1 MPVSRATQEQL
12 PRHKE
17 KFCIVNCAPGSVNK
31 VNLCVLCATCMDA
44 LMSRSYGCE
53 RVTSVVNFLYR
64 YIRCLNSLLKNSRN
78 SVLNISTNIKNYAKT
93 QPMNNNKLLVVEDD
107 PGLQSQIRWCFENYD
122 VLLANDRKTAIEQVK
137 KNKPAV
143 VTLDLGLP
151 PHEDNPSEGFATL
164 EQILEIDPNIK
175 VIVVTGQEERENS
188 VKAIGLGA
196 YDFYSKPFE
205 PEIIGLIVNRAFR
218 LLELEDENQRLQTA
232 TPNYEPFSG
241 VIACSPQ
248 MQSVCKAVEKVAPSD
263 ATVLL
268 LGESGTGKELC
279 ARGLHSLGSNR
290 DGNFVAINC
299 AAIPETLLE
308 SELFGYEKGAF
319 TGADKQTIG
328 KIEYADGGTL
338 FLDEMGDLPFAL
350 QAKLLRFLQERVVER
365 VGGREPIPVN
375 VRVVCATH
383 QNLRTK
389 IEKGEFREDL
399 FYRISEI
406 PIEIPPLRDR
416 DGDIIILARF
426 FFEKFNEAHGRKIRG
441 FTKDALGAME
451 SYSWP
456 GNVRELQNRI
466 KRAVIMTDGKKL
478 SSTDLELDKTSSE
491 TMNFNLRDIREKIE
505 RQAILRALS
514 HVNGKVAPAAE
525 LLGVSRP
532 TLYDLI
538 KKLNITI

>member
-1 MPVSRATQEQL
+1 M
-12 PRHKE
+12 
-17 KFCIVNCAPGSVNK
+17 N
-31 VNLCVLCATCMDA
+31 
-44 LMSRSYGCE
+44 
-53 RVTSVVNFLYR
+53 
-64 YIRCLNSLLKNSRN
+64 
-78 SVLNISTNIKNYAKT
+78 
-93 QPMNNNKLLVVEDD
+93 NNNKLLVVEDD
-107 PGLQSQIRWCFENYD
+107 PGLQSQIRWCFENYE
-122 VLLANDRKTAIEQVK
+122 VLLASDRESAIEQVK

-151 PHEDNPSEGFATL
+151 PEEDNPSEGFATL
-164 EQILEIDPNIK
+164 EQLLEIDPNIK
-175 VIVVTGQEERENS
+175 VIVVTGQEERENA

-218 LLELEDENQRLQTA
+218 LLELEDENQRLQSS
-232 TPNYEPFSG
+232 NHHEPFEG

-248 MQSVCKAVEKVAPSD
+248 MQGLCKAVEKVAPSD

-279 ARGLHSLGSNR
+279 ARGLHTLGSNHA
-290 DGNFVAINC
+290 GNFVAINC
-299 AAIPETLLE
+299 AAIPDTLLE

-319 TGADKQTIG
+319 TGANKQTIG
-328 KIEYADGGTL
+328 KIEYASGGTL
-338 FLDEMGDLPFAL
+338 FLDEMGDLPFTL

-365 VGGREPIPVN
+365 VGGHAPVPVN

-383 QNLRTK
+383 QNLREK

-406 PIEIPPLRDR
+406 PLEIPPLRDR
-416 DGDIIILARF
+416 EGDIIVLARF
-426 FFEKFNEAHGRKIRG
+426 FFEKFNEDHGRKLRG
-441 FTKDALGAME
+441 FTKDALSSME

-466 KRAVIMTDGKKL
+466 KRAVIMTDGKQL
-478 SSTDLELDKTSSE
+478 SSADLELDRTSSE
-491 TMNFNLRDIREKIE
+491 TMNFNLRDIREKVE

-538 KKLNITI
+538 KKLNITV

>member
-1 MPVSRATQEQL
+1 
-12 PRHKE
+12 
-17 KFCIVNCAPGSVNK
+17 
-31 VNLCVLCATCMDA
+31 
-44 LMSRSYGCE
+44 
-53 RVTSVVNFLYR
+53 
-64 YIRCLNSLLKNSRN
+64 
-78 SVLNISTNIKNYAKT
+78 
-93 QPMNNNKLLVVEDD
+93 MNNNKLLVVEDD

-122 VLLANDRKTAIEQVK
+122 VLLANDRESAISQVR
-137 KNKPAV
+137 KNRPAV

-175 VIVVTGQEERENS
+175 VVVVTGQEERENA
-188 VKAIGLGA
+188 VKAIGMGA

-218 LLELEDENQRLQTA
+218 LLELEDENQRLQTSN
-232 TPNYEPFSG
+232 THNEPFAG
-241 VIACSPQ
+241 VIACSTQ
-248 MQSVCKAVEKVAPSD
+248 MQGVCKAVEKVAPSD

-279 ARGLHSLGSNR
+279 ARGLHTLGRNHA
-290 DGNFVAINC
+290 GHYVAINC
-299 AAIPETLLE
+299 AAIPDTLLE

-319 TGADKQTIG
+319 TGANKQTIG

-338 FLDEMGDLPFAL
+338 FLDEMGDLPIGL

-365 VGGREPIPVN
+365 VGGHKPIPVN

-383 QNLRTK
+383 QNLREK
-389 IEKGEFREDL
+389 IERGEFREDL

-406 PIEIPPLRDR
+406 PLEIPPLRNR
-416 DGDIIILARF
+416 DGDIIVLARF
-426 FFEKFNEAHGRKIRG
+426 FFDKFNEDHGRKLRG
-441 FTKDALGAME
+441 FTKDALSAME

-466 KRAVIMTDGKKL
+466 KRAVIMTDGKQL
-478 SSTDLELDKTSSE
+478 SAADLELDKASAE
-491 TMNFNLRDIREKIE
+491 TMNFDLREIREKVE
-505 RQAILRALS
+505 KQAILRALS

-538 KKLNITI
+538 KKLNITV